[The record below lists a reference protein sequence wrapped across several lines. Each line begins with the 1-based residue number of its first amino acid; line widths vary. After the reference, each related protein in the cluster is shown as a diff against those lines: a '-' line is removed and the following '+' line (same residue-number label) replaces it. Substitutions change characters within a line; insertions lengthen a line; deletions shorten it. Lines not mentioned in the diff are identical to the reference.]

1 MSAASEKQKTK
12 KQKNKTATNIVP
24 FTFPA
29 APYCH
34 AVFFSSCSVI
44 ATLRIVWELPIQY
57 YMLGSHISHKY
68 RICMKLTLCYR
79 KWRRTKQNG
88 GRTYEI
94 KCVCEKNYGII
105 MLIGSCLALSL
116 HANRRA
122 AGHFYDQI
130 P

>member
-12 KQKNKTATNIVP
+12 KKRRQILFLSHSLQRLIVMP
-24 FTFPA
+24 F
-29 APYCH
+29 
-34 AVFFSSCSVI
+34 FFSSCSVI

-57 YMLGSHISHKY
+57 FMLGSHISHKY

>member
-12 KQKNKTATNIVP
+12 KKRRQILFLSHSLQRLIVMP
-24 FTFPA
+24 F
-29 APYCH
+29 
-34 AVFFSSCSVI
+34 FFSSCSVI

>member
-12 KQKNKTATNIVP
+12 KKRRQILFLSHSLQRLIVMP
-24 FTFPA
+24 F
-29 APYCH
+29 
-34 AVFFSSCSVI
+34 FFSSCSVI

-94 KCVCEKNYGII
+94 KCVCEKNDGII